1 MAKLPG
7 TVLCKKATEGDVT
20 YTEGGGEVV
29 IDINVIRNMLA
40 MARAHQALE
49 RHDAQEQARN
59 KLTGNPS
66 DGPASAKMITP
77 PDEDTDR
84 PITFS

>member
-1 MAKLPG
+1 
-7 TVLCKKATEGDVT
+7 
-20 YTEGGGEVV
+20 
-29 IDINVIRNMLA
+29 MLA